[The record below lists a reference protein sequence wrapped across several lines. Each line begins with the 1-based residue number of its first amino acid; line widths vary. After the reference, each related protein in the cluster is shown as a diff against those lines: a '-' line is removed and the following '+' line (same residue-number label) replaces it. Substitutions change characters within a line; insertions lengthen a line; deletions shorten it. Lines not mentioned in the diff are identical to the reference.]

1 MEWRD
6 TNRFLLA
13 TLLFSISAAPN
24 FHPRVA
30 PQIYHGGVNS
40 TSRRQFL
47 TLLGATG
54 LSAAIPSSAFA
65 ALAPPQE
72 PFTFLFVTDAHLQR
86 ELNGVVGTDMAFKK
100 GRTIKA
106 DFAINGGDHVFDSL
120 AVPTKRAVT
129 LFDLY
134 DKTEQDLGLKL
145 YHTIGN
151 HDVCGVY
158 PASGVPTDNPVYFNK
173 RFKQRF
179 GKTDYSL
186 VLKARH

>member
-13 TLLFSISAAPN
+13 TLLFDQCAAPN

-30 PQIYHGGVNS
+30 PQIYHQLVNS

-72 PFTFLFVTDAHLQR
+72 PFTFLFLTDSHLQP
-86 ELNGVVGTDMAFKK
+86 ELNGVVGPDMP
-100 GRTIKA
+100 IK
-106 DFAINGGDHVFDSL
+106 
-120 AVPTKRAVT
+120 
-129 LFDLY
+129 
-134 DKTEQDLGLKL
+134 
-145 YHTIGN
+145 
-151 HDVCGVY
+151 
-158 PASGVPTDNPVYFNK
+158 
-173 RFKQRF
+173 
-179 GKTDYSL
+179 
-186 VLKARH
+186 